1 MKPLF
6 AMKHNFHRLSA
17 MYNISFVSK
26 QISLQD
32 TLKTSLRHALRTS
45 GRLPLQRTIF
55 FSSKTSSRYI
65 AKKPA
70 RLPQDI
76 FNPIQDGLFRD
87 C

>member
-17 MYNISFVSK
+17 MYNISFVSQ

-45 GRLPLQRTIF
+45 
-55 FSSKTSSRYI
+55 
-65 AKKPA
+65 
-70 RLPQDI
+70 
-76 FNPIQDGLFRD
+76 
-87 C
+87 